1 VGGLLGAFLARR
13 GVDVALV
20 ARGAHLE
27 ALRAR
32 GLRFDG
38 ELASFAVAQ
47 LAASDRGS
55 DLGVCD
61 VVLVAVKTWQLDD
74 AIAEARPLVGP
85 QTVVVPLQNGIGAWD
100 RLARELGDE
109 AVVGGIIF
117 VNSWVESPG
126 VIRQLGS
133 LARVVLGERAGG
145 VSPRLAAIQALFA
158 GTGIAVDLEPE
169 VLRVNWEKFLGF
181 EPMAVVGA
189 LSRSSIGTFRA
200 DAAARGVL
208 VALME
213 EVAAIGRRRGVSL
226 ATDAVAR
233 RLAIIDSLA
242 VDATISMQRDLM
254 AGRPS
259 ELLEQS
265 VGLLALAAELGVPTP
280 VHDTCVPLLVL
291 QERAARARSAGAS
304 R

>member
-1 VGGLLGAFLARR
+1 
-13 GVDVALV
+13 
-20 ARGAHLE
+20 
-27 ALRAR
+27 
-32 GLRFDG
+32 
-38 ELASFAVAQ
+38 
-47 LAASDRGS
+47 
-55 DLGVCD
+55 VCD